1 MASLEDLTP
10 EQRQELNLGK
20 LAKQLLGNPETAEA
34 TQRLLM
40 KGDTKL
46 RFPEVELKDQL
57 AKIKED
63 THSKTAALEDE
74 LKKLRAEN
82 KQKDLHAKVSGAGL
96 EVKDVVALLEKHGMP
111 STDENY
117 DMAIEVLRSR
127 AALAEPTTS
136 DITPFK
142 IPDTK
147 EMWAD
152 PVKWREQEAA
162 KVIKDIRGS
171 GRFQ

>member
-1 MASLEDLTP
+1 MSLEDLTA
-10 EQRQELNLGK
+10 EQRQELSLGK
-20 LAKQLLGNPETAEA
+20 LTRQLLGNPETAEA
-34 TQRLLM
+34 AQRLLM

-46 RFPEVELKDQL
+46 RFPEVELKDSL
-57 AKIKED
+57 AKIREEQRE
-63 THSKTAALEDE
+63 KTAALEDE
-74 LKKLRAEN
+74 VKRLRAEG
-82 KQKDLHAKVSGAGL
+82 KQKDLHAKVSAAGL
-96 EVKDVVALLEKHGMP
+96 EVKDVVSLLEKHGMP

-117 DMAIEVLRSR
+117 DLAIDVLRSR

-142 IPDTK
+142 MPDTK
-147 EMWAD
+147 EMWSD

-162 KVIKDIRGS
+162 KVMKEIRGS